1 VVGDTPSSLSIEPI
15 DLTVSLIAPE
25 TARPLANTIYALTTQ
40 GFASINDTG
49 VGVISRSIE
58 NQVTKLFAF
67 ANIGTS
73 FAIAYETDRSYLCWV
88 PATGSDT
95 APSVVHRYN
104 VFTRQWTKYEKAA
117 LAAIVNPADD
127 KIYYCDDDSNNVFK
141 ERKDRDYTDY
151 TDEDVA
157 VTITA
162 ISGATVTLNAAYP
175 TIEEG
180 DALTQGSN
188 PFVTILDVSLNG
200 SGNTVL
206 EIAYEGEFTVAA
218 AVVKRSYE
226 CTTAFAPQFCG
237 DPGMMKHVRE
247 CQALFKRSD
256 FGLGKLRFSTDLISD
271 TEDVVSEG
279 DEIEFWGYPP
289 WGEFPWGGPE
299 AEPSKERVL
308 IPAKHQINSWINTT
322 FILKEAFGYFE
333 FAGMEYT
340 FEPMSE
346 RTQK

>member
-1 VVGDTPSSLSIEPI
+1 M
-15 DLTVSLIAPE
+15 
-25 TARPLANTIYALTTQ
+25 
-40 GFASINDTG
+40 
-49 VGVISRSIE
+49 GVISRSIE

-67 ANIGTS
+67 LNINIS

-88 PATGSDT
+88 PETASDT

-104 VFTRQWTKYEKAA
+104 VFTKQWTKHEKAA

-127 KIYYCDDDSNNVFK
+127 KIYYCDDGSNYVFK

-151 TDEDVA
+151 TDEDIA
-157 VTITA
+157 VTIST
-162 ISGATVTLNAAYP
+162 IDGTTITLNAAYAD
-175 TIEEG
+175 IEVG
-180 DALTQGSN
+180 DALTQGSV
-188 PFVTILDVSLNG
+188 PYVVIRAVSLNG

-206 EIAYEGEFTVAA
+206 TLDYAGEFTAAA

-226 CTTAFAPQFCG
+226 CTVAFSPQFCG
-237 DPGMMKHVRE
+237 DPGFAKHVRE
-247 CQALFKRSD
+247 CQAMFKRSD
-256 FGLGKLRFSTDLISD
+256 FSIGKLKFSSDIISD
-271 TEDVVSEG
+271 TEDVVLEG

-299 AEPSKERVL
+299 SEPSKERML
-308 IPAKHQINSWINTT
+308 IPAKHQINSWLNTS

-340 FEPMSE
+340 FEPTSE